1 MKDSTKKRLIIAGLV
16 AVSVLLIFG
25 ISRVLYKEPVQELPK
40 ESKPTEEVEL
50 MVDTEET
57 GQVQKETES
66 TEETKELIIET
77 ETENGVESGKQE
89 IQQTPEKTE
98 DEKPEEPPALT
109 EDADTTKPDTPPE
122 YEEPEGTK
130 PLVDDTPKTG
140 DTKDGMIYIEGFGW
154 VVDNGGGGS
163 GTVADD
169 MYENGNKVG
178 IDNNGTL
185 IINVFPTSYGIISI
199 PPNLLLLYFVT
210 LLLLRHLNQIL
221 KSSITKT

>member
-66 TEETKELIIET
+66 TEET
-77 ETENGVESGKQE
+77 KQE

-178 IDNNGTL
+178 IMD
-185 IINVFPTSYGIISI
+185 
-199 PPNLLLLYFVT
+199 
-210 LLLLRHLNQIL
+210 
-221 KSSITKT
+221 

>member
-50 MVDTEET
+50 MVDTEYSFIIKLVPAWEKS
-57 GQVQKETES
+57 VYEAWDL
-66 TEETKELIIET
+66 EEDYSEFIK
-77 ETENGVESGKQE
+77 
-89 IQQTPEKTE
+89 
-98 DEKPEEPPALT
+98 
-109 EDADTTKPDTPPE
+109 E

-178 IDNNGTL
+178 IMD
-185 IINVFPTSYGIISI
+185 
-199 PPNLLLLYFVT
+199 
-210 LLLLRHLNQIL
+210 
-221 KSSITKT
+221 

>member
-1 MKDSTKKRLIIAGLV
+1 
-16 AVSVLLIFG
+16 
-25 ISRVLYKEPVQELPK
+25 
-40 ESKPTEEVEL
+40 

-98 DEKPEEPPALT
+98 DEQPEEPPALT

-140 DTKDGMIYIEGFGW
+140 DTKARMIYIEGIGR
-154 VVDNGGGGS
+154 VEDKRGGGS
-163 GTVADD
+163 GTDEDD
-169 MYENGNKVG
+169 NYQNRNKIG
-178 IDNNGTL
+178 IMD
-185 IINVFPTSYGIISI
+185 
-199 PPNLLLLYFVT
+199 
-210 LLLLRHLNQIL
+210 
-221 KSSITKT
+221 

>member
-1 MKDSTKKRLIIAGLV
+1 MKDSTKKRLIIAGLA
-16 AVSVLLIFG
+16 AVCVLLIFG

-77 ETENGVESGKQE
+77 ETENDVESGKQE
-89 IQQTPEKTE
+89 IQQAPEKTE

-109 EDADTTKPDTPPE
+109 EDADTTKPDTPPT
-122 YEEPEGTK
+122 YEEPEET
-130 PLVDDTPKTG
+130 TPPADNTPSHG
-140 DTKDGMIYIEGFGW
+140 DTKDGMIYIDGFGW
-154 VVDNGGGGS
+154 VPNEGGGGS
-163 GTVADD
+163 GSTADD

-178 IDNNGTL
+178 IMD
-185 IINVFPTSYGIISI
+185 
-199 PPNLLLLYFVT
+199 
-210 LLLLRHLNQIL
+210 
-221 KSSITKT
+221 

>member
-1 MKDSTKKRLIIAGLV
+1 MKDSTKKRLIIAGLA
-16 AVSVLLIFG
+16 AVCVLLIFG
-25 ISRVLYKEPVQELPK
+25 ISSVLYKEPMQELPK

-109 EDADTTKPDTPPE
+109 EDADTTKPDTPPT
-122 YEEPEGTK
+122 YEEPEET
-130 PLVDDTPKTG
+130 TPPADNTPSHG
-140 DTKDGMIYIEGFGW
+140 DTKDGMIYIDGFGW
-154 VVDNGGGGS
+154 VPNEGGGGS
-163 GTVADD
+163 GSTADD

-178 IDNNGTL
+178 IMD
-185 IINVFPTSYGIISI
+185 
-199 PPNLLLLYFVT
+199 
-210 LLLLRHLNQIL
+210 
-221 KSSITKT
+221 

>member
-1 MKDSTKKRLIIAGLV
+1 M
-16 AVSVLLIFG
+16 
-25 ISRVLYKEPVQELPK
+25 
-40 ESKPTEEVEL
+40 
-50 MVDTEET
+50 
-57 GQVQKETES
+57 
-66 TEETKELIIET
+66 
-77 ETENGVESGKQE
+77 ESGKQE

-109 EDADTTKPDTPPE
+109 EDADTTKLDTPPE

-178 IDNNGTL
+178 IMD
-185 IINVFPTSYGIISI
+185 
-199 PPNLLLLYFVT
+199 
-210 LLLLRHLNQIL
+210 
-221 KSSITKT
+221 

>member
-1 MKDSTKKRLIIAGLV
+1 M
-16 AVSVLLIFG
+16 SVLLIFG

-109 EDADTTKPDTPPE
+109 EMRILQSRIHHQSMRSRKGRNRLWMILRKPE
-122 YEEPEGTK
+122 I
-130 PLVDDTPKTG
+130 PK
-140 DTKDGMIYIEGFGW
+140 M
-154 VVDNGGGGS
+154 V
-163 GTVADD
+163 
-169 MYENGNKVG
+169 
-178 IDNNGTL
+178 
-185 IINVFPTSYGIISI
+185 
-199 PPNLLLLYFVT
+199 
-210 LLLLRHLNQIL
+210 
-221 KSSITKT
+221 

>member
-98 DEKPEEPPALT
+98 DEKPERILQSWIHHQSMRSRKGRNRLWMILR
-109 EDADTTKPDTPPE
+109 KPE
-122 YEEPEGTK
+122 I
-130 PLVDDTPKTG
+130 PK
-140 DTKDGMIYIEGFGW
+140 M
-154 VVDNGGGGS
+154 V
-163 GTVADD
+163 
-169 MYENGNKVG
+169 
-178 IDNNGTL
+178 
-185 IINVFPTSYGIISI
+185 
-199 PPNLLLLYFVT
+199 
-210 LLLLRHLNQIL
+210 
-221 KSSITKT
+221 

>member
-109 EDADTTKPDTPPE
+109 EDALQSRIHHQSMRSRKGRNRLWMILRKPE
-122 YEEPEGTK
+122 I
-130 PLVDDTPKTG
+130 PK
-140 DTKDGMIYIEGFGW
+140 M
-154 VVDNGGGGS
+154 V
-163 GTVADD
+163 
-169 MYENGNKVG
+169 
-178 IDNNGTL
+178 
-185 IINVFPTSYGIISI
+185 
-199 PPNLLLLYFVT
+199 
-210 LLLLRHLNQIL
+210 
-221 KSSITKT
+221 

>member
-1 MKDSTKKRLIIAGLV
+1 MKDTTKKRHIIAGLA
-16 AVSVLLIFG
+16 AVCVLLIFG
-25 ISRVLYKEPVQELPK
+25 ISKVLYKEPVQTLPE
-40 ESKPTEEVEL
+40 ESKAKEEIEIVVDAEDTAVVTEESE
-50 MVDTEET
+50 D
-57 GQVQKETES
+57 
-66 TEETKELIIET
+66 TEETKELVIEA
-77 ETENGVESGKQE
+77 EAENDVESGKQE
-89 IQQTPEKTE
+89 IQPDPEKTE

-178 IDNNGTL
+178 IMD
-185 IINVFPTSYGIISI
+185 
-199 PPNLLLLYFVT
+199 
-210 LLLLRHLNQIL
+210 
-221 KSSITKT
+221 

>member
-1 MKDSTKKRLIIAGLV
+1 MKDSTKKRLIIAGLA
-16 AVSVLLIFG
+16 AVCVLLIFG

-66 TEETKELIIET
+66 SEETKELIIEA

-98 DEKPEEPPALT
+98 DEKPEEPPT
-109 EDADTTKPDTPPE
+109 
-122 YEEPEGTK
+122 YEEPEET
-130 PLVDDTPKTG
+130 TPPADNTPSHG
-140 DTKDGMIYIEGFGW
+140 DTKDGMIYIDGFGW
-154 VVDNGGGGS
+154 VPNEGGGGS
-163 GTVADD
+163 GSTADD

-178 IDNNGTL
+178 IMD
-185 IINVFPTSYGIISI
+185 
-199 PPNLLLLYFVT
+199 
-210 LLLLRHLNQIL
+210 
-221 KSSITKT
+221 

>member
-1 MKDSTKKRLIIAGLV
+1 MKDSTKKRLIIAGLA
-16 AVSVLLIFG
+16 AVCVLLIFG
-25 ISRVLYKEPVQELPK
+25 ISSVLYKEPMQELPK

-77 ETENGVESGKQE
+77 ETENEVESGKQE

-122 YEEPEGTK
+122 YEETEET
-130 PLVDDTPKTG
+130 TPPADNTPSHG
-140 DTKDGMIYIEGFGW
+140 DTKDGMIYIDGFGW
-154 VVDNGGGGS
+154 VPNEGGGGS
-163 GTVADD
+163 GSTADD

-178 IDNNGTL
+178 IMD
-185 IINVFPTSYGIISI
+185 
-199 PPNLLLLYFVT
+199 
-210 LLLLRHLNQIL
+210 
-221 KSSITKT
+221 

>member
-57 GQVQKETES
+57 GQVQKEAES

-77 ETENGVESGKQE
+77 E
-89 IQQTPEKTE
+89 TPEKTE

-178 IDNNGTL
+178 IMD
-185 IINVFPTSYGIISI
+185 
-199 PPNLLLLYFVT
+199 
-210 LLLLRHLNQIL
+210 
-221 KSSITKT
+221 

>member
-98 DEKPEEPPALT
+98 DEKPEMRILQSWIHHQSMRSRKGRNRLWMILR
-109 EDADTTKPDTPPE
+109 KPE
-122 YEEPEGTK
+122 I
-130 PLVDDTPKTG
+130 PK
-140 DTKDGMIYIEGFGW
+140 M
-154 VVDNGGGGS
+154 V
-163 GTVADD
+163 
-169 MYENGNKVG
+169 
-178 IDNNGTL
+178 
-185 IINVFPTSYGIISI
+185 
-199 PPNLLLLYFVT
+199 
-210 LLLLRHLNQIL
+210 
-221 KSSITKT
+221 